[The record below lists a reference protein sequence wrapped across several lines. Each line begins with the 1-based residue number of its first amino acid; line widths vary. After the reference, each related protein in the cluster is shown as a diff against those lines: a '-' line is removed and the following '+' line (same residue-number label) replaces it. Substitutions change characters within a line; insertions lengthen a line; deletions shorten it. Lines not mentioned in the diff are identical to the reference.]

1 MRRDCRRTGAGR
13 LRPPRYR
20 QSSRAAAH
28 PPEILLSA
36 FAGEGLM
43 VTVTGVAKVTNGQ
56 LPNRQILPVNA
67 SASAVV
73 EQTLRAASEEHA
85 ELLSPR

>member
-1 MRRDCRRTGAGR
+1 
-13 LRPPRYR
+13 
-20 QSSRAAAH
+20 
-28 PPEILLSA
+28 
-36 FAGEGLM
+36 M